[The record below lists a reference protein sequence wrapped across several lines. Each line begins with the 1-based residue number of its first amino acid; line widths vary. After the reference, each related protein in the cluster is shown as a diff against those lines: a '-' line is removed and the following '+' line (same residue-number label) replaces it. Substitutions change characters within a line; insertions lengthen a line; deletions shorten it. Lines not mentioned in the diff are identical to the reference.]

1 MSDETANSCIY
12 DLDMV
17 NISYSLPLIIYD
29 FKFLRIYLL
38 TISLLIEGA
47 WMLLLIFSLHLYLH
61 SLIEQLSAYKI
72 MQEIHFAEEQI
83 QSSDALL
90 EMSLGHWEGCP
101 CSEIYTPEVLSLIE
115 SFQPD
120 FCAPSGESLRQ
131 VEFRMV
137 QFLNRTILGLPEKLR
152 SDFTL
157 NHQIKSQ
164 GFSHD
169 RDPSGPLPQQW
180 DMLHRHRPG
189 LSRKKSGRSRLQYV
203 TATGN
208 HEGDNEISPRE
219 ANDQSAV
226 HNPSARSST
235 SISSCIGIFTHSI
248 PIKCLLTGILGCS
261 PVMLNKICI
270 EDSSVTVLLHSW
282 RTGWQIKRLNDTAHL
297 RLL

>member
-1 MSDETANSCIY
+1 
-12 DLDMV
+12 MV

-29 FKFLRIYLL
+29 FEFLRIYLL